1 TQLSG
6 LAPSSVYDLNTAV
19 IARAPDS
26 MQKAWG
32 ETYTYTVSA
41 RTDYSQDVSFW
52 DMTQRYYIHKVGA
65 DWFILGEGRDAPP
78 LTWSPRKAAAV
89 EEQPPAAATDSD
101 TRKSIAESF
110 EACMGALLSKDADT
124 GLARMS
130 ENIHF

>member
-1 TQLSG
+1 SGALNSFFLRFVSSLVEKDAAGASGFLDGSIYLTKIPVEVTRPDAESTMDGFFKDTQLSG

-65 DWFILGEGRDAPP
+65 DWFILGEAGTLPP
-78 LTWSPRKAAAV
+78 
-89 EEQPPAAATDSD
+89 
-101 TRKSIAESF
+101 
-110 EACMGALLSKDADT
+110 
-124 GLARMS
+124 
-130 ENIHF
+130 